1 MLGWHCLE
9 KRELK
14 ETAFIVDFQP
24 GTFIY
29 IISFYPGNK
38 TWRQVYYTPQFIDE
52 ETQAEKGLLIS
63 FEMGYIGTHV
73 C

>member
-1 MLGWHCLE
+1 MALRRE
-9 KRELK
+9 RELK
-14 ETAFIVDFQP
+14 ETFILDFKP

-29 IISFYPGNK
+29 IISFYPHKK

-52 ETQAEKGLLIS
+52 ETQVEKGLPIS
-63 FEMGYIGTHV
+63 FKMRYIDTHV